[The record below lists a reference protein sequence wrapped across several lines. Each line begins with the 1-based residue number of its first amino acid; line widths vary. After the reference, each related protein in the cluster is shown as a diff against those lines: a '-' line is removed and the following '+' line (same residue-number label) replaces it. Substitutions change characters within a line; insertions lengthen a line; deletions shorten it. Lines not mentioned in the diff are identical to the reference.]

1 MSNNNGEMNIMAHL
15 EELRWRLVKSV
26 VAILIFAIVIWFFQ
40 EWIMDNVFMIMKDP
54 HFISFEIMCK
64 YFGVCVEEIPIQ
76 MHSNSFAGQFTYAIW
91 MSLIG
96 GFVVAFPY
104 VFYQMWAFVKPGL
117 KQSETKAVKGIV
129 FYVSLLFFLGV
140 SFGYFVVAPLTV
152 QFFGTY
158 KISKDIVN
166 FFTINNYMST
176 ILSTV
181 MYTGLFF
188 LLPIVIYIF
197 AKLGVISS
205 AFLSKYRKHAIV
217 VVFVL
222 AAIITPPD
230 VISQIIVSIPILI
243 LYEIGVFVAKRI
255 EKEKDYT

>member
-1 MSNNNGEMNIMAHL
+1 MSDKGEMNIMGHL

-26 VAILIFAIVIWFFQ
+26 VAILIFAVVIWFFQ
-40 EWIMDNVFMIMKDP
+40 EWIMDNVFMVMKEPD
-54 HFISFEIMCK
+54 FISFHLLCK
-64 YFGVCVEEIPIQ
+64 YLGVCVDEIPIQ

-96 GFVVAFPY
+96 GFVAAFPF

-117 KQSETKAVKGIV
+117 KKNEQKAVKGIT
-129 FYVSLLFFLGV
+129 FYVSLLFFLGI

-158 KISKDIVN
+158 KISKDIIN

-181 MYTGLFF
+181 LYSGLFF
-188 LLPIVIYIF
+188 LLPVVIYLL

-205 AFLSKYRKHAIV
+205 AFLRKYRKHAILLV
-217 VVFVL
+217 LVL
-222 AAIITPPD
+222 AAVITPPD
-230 VISQIIVSIPILI
+230 IISQVIVSIPILI
-243 LYEIGVFVAKRI
+243 LYEIGVMVAKRI
-255 EKEKDYT
+255 ENQQNTE